1 MADAFAGH
9 KRCLL
14 YSLPSTDLS
23 LIYSVRKRLGL
34 QYPIVYAQHSFSVL
48 GKALAREVMRD
59 VLALLCFLEHVLVLG

>member
-34 QYPIVYAQHSFSVL
+34 QYPTVYAQHSFSVL

-59 VLALLCFLEHVLVLG
+59 VLALLCFFEHVLVLG